1 LGFESRLLA
10 LDCSSLSAV
19 CRCCTS
25 FELSF
30 ATYRDLKLKTQNAKL
45 PTRMT
50 WWSCAI
56 LSAACWGMQYLLLET
71 LFGRVEF
78 AAAFSFLSLAN
89 GLMVAAIMFVISP
102 KQNWTQLWQNWP
114 VAGLVFLYLVFGT
127 GAYVFNAY
135 AIHQKNAT
143 MASLLEI
150 AYPVFIILFTAVF
163 LRKVHLNLIGFAGAF
178 LIIGG
183 SVLVVLS
190 RSK

>member
-1 LGFESRLLA
+1 
-10 LDCSSLSAV
+10 
-19 CRCCTS
+19 
-25 FELSF
+25 
-30 ATYRDLKLKTQNAKL
+30 
-45 PTRMT
+45 MT
-50 WWSCAI
+50 WWSYAI
-56 LSAACWGMQYLLLET
+56 FSAACWGMQYLLLET

-89 GLMVAAIMFVISP
+89 GLMVAGVMFVISP
-102 KQNWTQLWQNWP
+102 KQNWSQLWQNWP
-114 VAGLVFLYLVFGT
+114 VAGLVLLYLVFGT

-150 AYPVFIILFTAVF
+150 AYPVFIILFTAIF
-163 LRKVHLNLIGFAGAF
+163 LRKVHLNLIGFGGAL
-178 LIIGG
+178 LIVGG

>member
-1 LGFESRLLA
+1 
-10 LDCSSLSAV
+10 
-19 CRCCTS
+19 
-25 FELSF
+25 
-30 ATYRDLKLKTQNAKL
+30 
-45 PTRMT
+45 MT
-50 WWSCAI
+50 WWSYAL

-89 GLMVAAIMFVISP
+89 GVMVASIMFVIYPRQDWS
-102 KQNWTQLWQNWP
+102 QLWGSWP
-114 VAGLVFLYLVFGT
+114 VAGLVILYLAFGT

-150 AYPVFIILFTAVF
+150 AYPVFIILFTAIF
-163 LRKVHLNLIGFAGAF
+163 LRKVHLNLMGFAGAF
-178 LIIGG
+178 LIVGG

>member
-1 LGFESRLLA
+1 
-10 LDCSSLSAV
+10 
-19 CRCCTS
+19 
-25 FELSF
+25 
-30 ATYRDLKLKTQNAKL
+30 
-45 PTRMT
+45 MT
-50 WWSCAI
+50 WWSYAL

-89 GLMVAAIMFVISP
+89 GVTVALIMFVIYPRQDWS
-102 KQNWTQLWQNWP
+102 QLWESWP
-114 VAGLVFLYLVFGT
+114 VAGLVVLYLAFGT

-143 MASLLEI
+143 LASLLEI
-150 AYPVFIILFTAVF
+150 AYPVFIILFTAIF
-163 LRKVHLNLIGFAGAF
+163 LRKVHLNLMGFAGAF
-178 LIIGG
+178 LIVGG

>member
-1 LGFESRLLA
+1 MHRG
-10 LDCSSLSAV
+10 
-19 CRCCTS
+19 
-25 FELSF
+25 
-30 ATYRDLKLKTQNAKL
+30 NAKTTMRTRRY
-45 PTRMT
+45 TRMT
-50 WWSCAI
+50 WWSYAL

-71 LFGRVEF
+71 LFGRVDF

-89 GLMVAAIMFVISP
+89 GVIVAAIMFLIYP
-102 KQNWTQLWQNWP
+102 KQDWSRLWENWP
-114 VAGLVFLYLVFGT
+114 VGGLVVLYLAFGT

-150 AYPVFIILFTAVF
+150 AYPVFIILFTAIF
-163 LRKVHLNLIGFAGAF
+163 LRKVHLNLMGFAGAL
-178 LIIGG
+178 LIVGG